1 MQSIELLKCLLYLHC
16 KSYKSSDRTRSAAD
30 VRGRR
35 EGGREG
41 EEGRPSR
48 IFLDGFLNKGLQ
60 QEESNNVITASDLTG
75 QIFR

>member
-1 MQSIELLKCLLYLHC
+1 MC
-16 KSYKSSDRTRSAAD
+16 
-30 VRGRR
+30 VGGGR